1 MTQHTQPQPNAV
13 AIDGATRI
21 LAIVGD
27 PIVQAKSP
35 LLYNPR
41 IARAGRN
48 AVLVPWHAPEAH
60 FDAVMAGLMRT
71 GNVDGIV
78 VTFPFKQRAMA
89 LADRHGRMAGLV
101 GALNALRR
109 EADGSWTGDMFDGI
123 GLVRAVAAT
132 GATVA
137 GRRVKLLGAGGA
149 GSAIAYALADAGA
162 ASLSIV
168 DRDGARAAAT
178 AAGVTA
184 RFPSCAAAAGGPEL
198 GRPELGGADLLV
210 NATTVG
216 LSAGDG
222 LPVPLPDLSPATL
235 VVDIVPRTGGTALLA
250 FARDRGCPHV
260 AGAAMVEGQ
269 ADAVLEF
276 FGISAGA

>member
-1 MTQHTQPQPNAV
+1 MTQPPQPNAV

-109 EADGSWTGDMFDGI
+109 EADGSWTGDMFDGV

-132 GATVA
+132 GASVA

-162 ASLSIV
+162 ASVSIF
-168 DRDGARAAAT
+168 DRDTARAAAT
-178 AAGVTA
+178 AAGVTGQ
-184 RFPSCAAAAGGPEL
+184 FPGCAAAPGGPEL
-198 GRPELGGADLLV
+198 GDVDLLV

-216 LSAGDG
+216 LAADDG

-260 AGAAMVEGQ
+260 AGPAMVEGQ

-276 FGISAGA
+276 FGISAAG

>member
-1 MTQHTQPQPNAV
+1 MTQPPQPNAV

-27 PIVQAKSP
+27 PIAQAKSP

-41 IARAGRN
+41 IVRAGRN
-48 AVLVPWHAPEAH
+48 AVLVPWHAPEPH
-60 FDAVMAGLMRT
+60 FDAVMQGLMRT

-89 LADRHGRMAGLV
+89 LADRHGRMAALV

-109 EADGSWTGDMFDGI
+109 EADGSWTGDMFDGV

-137 GRRVKLLGAGGA
+137 GKRVKLLGAGGA
-149 GSAIAYALADAGA
+149 GSAIAYSLADAGA
-162 ASLSIV
+162 ASLSIF
-168 DRDGARAAAT
+168 DRDETRAAAT
-178 AAGVTA
+178 AAGVT
-184 RFPSCAAAAGGPEL
+184 RHFPACAAAAGGPEL
-198 GRPELGGADLLV
+198 GDADLLV

-216 LSAGDG
+216 LSADDG
-222 LPVPLPDLSPATL
+222 LPVPLPDLTPSTL

-250 FARDRGCPHV
+250 YARDRGCPHV

-276 FGISAGA
+276 LGISAAG